1 MLRAVRGSQGAK
13 ARRLDIGVSYV
24 SMLCSGHRVPGH
36 ELRQRIEAAYRVP
49 YDAWERAA
57 GAADEPIP
65 ESGPVGADEAGSVD
79 EGHPARPAPS
89 PPPASGE
96 LAALATGTVHERAAA
111 LLAFLAVPGRTPTQL
126 AQAREIRHAL
136 TLEARMLGAMS
147 TKARLHEHPEW
158 SAFVEQLVA
167 ALAPIPGAL
176 DALEACL
183 GDPEAAPAERRAA

>member
-1 MLRAVRGSQGAK
+1 MLRNAPGSQGAK
-13 ARRLDIGVSYV
+13 ARRLDITPAMM
-24 SMLCSGHRVPGH
+24 SMLCSGKRLPGH
-36 ELRQRIEAAYRVP
+36 ELRQRIEAFYKVP
-49 YDAWERAA
+49 YGAWEL
-57 GAADEPIP
+57 PV
-65 ESGPVGADEAGSVD
+65 SGEDDA
-79 EGHPARPAPS
+79 S

-136 TLEARMLGAMS
+136 ALEARMVGAMT

-158 SAFVEQLVA
+158 PAFVEQLVT

-183 GDPEAAPAERRAA
+183 AEPEGAQAERRAA

>member
-1 MLRAVRGSQGAK
+1 MLRNAPGSQGAK
-13 ARRLDIGVSYV
+13 ARRLGITPAMM
-24 SMLCSGHRVPGH
+24 SMLCSGKRLPGH
-36 ELRQRIEAAYRVP
+36 ELRQRIEGCYKVP
-49 YDAWERAA
+49 YAAWELPVS
-57 GAADEPIP
+57 GEDDVTP
-65 ESGPVGADEAGSVD
+65 ESGPLEVDSVEAP
-79 EGHPARPAPS
+79 EPTPRRNTPS

-136 TLEARMLGAMS
+136 ALEARMVGAMT

-158 SAFVEQLVA
+158 PAFVEQLVT

-183 GDPEAAPAERRAA
+183 GEPEGAQAERRAA